1 MIGGEIMLKEMFLAG
16 LGAYSLTKDK
26 LEEIAQELIKR
37 GEITADEKNNFITN
51 TMNSVKKQKEML
63 KNKAYDNIEQIAKDA
78 NLVTRDEYN
87 SLLQRVVEL
96 ESKLNQSNS
105 DM

>member
-1 MIGGEIMLKEMFLAG
+1 MLKEMFLAG